1 MYCGESLPS
10 MYEGLPVVEYRNQLI
25 IPGFVDTHAH
35 APQYCNRGLGMDKEL
50 LPWLETYTF
59 PEESKFKDTEY
70 ARLVYSAF
78 VRDLWRHGTTRSILF
93 GTIHKDSTLVL
104 MELLQQAG
112 LSALVGKVNMD
123 RNSPDFLI
131 EDTTQS
137 LADTKAWLEA
147 SKVFGPLVKPVITP
161 RFVPSCTSEL
171 MRGLGELAKEYDV
184 PVQSHLS
191 ENHGEIEWVS
201 ALHPESGSYTDV
213 YYEHQ
218 LMGQTPTVMAHCIH
232 LSEAFYLAT
241 KGGGTFFGK
250 VGSFEVG
257 YELDALVI
265 DDTSMFD
272 ANERS
277 LEERLERWIYIGDDR
292 HIMKRY
298 VAGRLLEEPK

>member
-1 MYCGESLPS
+1 
-10 MYEGLPVVEYRNQLI
+10 
-25 IPGFVDTHAH
+25 
-35 APQYCNRGLGMDKEL
+35 
-50 LPWLETYTF
+50 
-59 PEESKFKDTEY
+59 
-70 ARLVYSAF
+70 
-78 VRDLWRHGTTRSILF
+78 
-93 GTIHKDSTLVL
+93 
-104 MELLQQAG
+104 
-112 LSALVGKVNMD
+112 MD

-131 EDTTQS
+131 EETTQS
-137 LADTKAWLEA
+137 LSDTKAWLEA
-147 SKVFGPLVKPVITP
+147 SKAFGPLVKPIITP

-171 MRGLGELAKEYDV
+171 MRGLGELAKEYEV
-184 PVQSHLS
+184 PVKSHLS
-191 ENHGEIEWVS
+191 ENHGEIGWVS
-201 ALHPESGSYTDV
+201 ALHPESGRYTDV

-298 VAGRLLEEPK
+298 VTGRLLEEPN